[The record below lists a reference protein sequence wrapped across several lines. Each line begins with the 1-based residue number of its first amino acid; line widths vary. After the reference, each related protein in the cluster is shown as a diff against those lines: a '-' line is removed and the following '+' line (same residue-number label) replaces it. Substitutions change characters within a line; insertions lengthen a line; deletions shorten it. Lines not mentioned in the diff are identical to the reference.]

1 MSRAHRAYTNGGAS
15 RCGPDSLL
23 RIHPPRTERR
33 MNNNQIEGK
42 VQKGAGD
49 VEHPLD
55 KVASKSCSAAEGA
68 GNGPLGLRATNDRL
82 S

>member
-1 MSRAHRAYTNGGAS
+1 
-15 RCGPDSLL
+15 
-23 RIHPPRTERR
+23 